1 MASKKRT
8 SDDDKNKKD
17 RLKQQATVPYKSPPA
32 ATTTTSSTVPV
43 PKYIPPTRTPAAPSG
58 TPRTTTTTTP
68 PATLPPRSSST
79 TTPKSPTTTAPK
91 GTTTT
96 TVPQSTTTTTVPQ
109 STTKTEPMGPFL
121 GQKTESSSVKPK
133 TETTSTSNK
142 KSKKD
147 KKEQPT
153 EVAAPTLEDNV
164 RKLYPEFAYLLDNPE
179 LFGDDVLSVLK
190 RATKDGW
197 TSTRFKGAIQAT
209 KYWQNTV
216 SEAKNFDA
224 LTPADKDVKIQD
236 TIDEISQ
243 VMDTTGFDSARLR
256 QFASDLARKG
266 IKGDQLKQLTYGMA
280 TAEGMSPEVQADVL
294 SSDSAV
300 KIKNIVKAYGGSI
313 SDDTLKQYLADG
325 KTAQQIQT
333 MYREKTKGLYPH
345 LAMQLDADLTM
356 DDITKDYKAI
366 AANVLEKTESEIDF
380 TKPEFLESIS
390 SDDGKGNKRQLSLGE
405 WTKKL
410 KTDDRYGYSKTTRAI
425 QDAREIAFNISKAFG
440 KVL

>member
-32 ATTTTSSTVPV
+32 ATTTTSSTVPA

-68 PATLPPRSSST
+68 PATLPPKSSST
-79 TTPKSPTTTAPK
+79 TVPKSPTTTAPK

-96 TVPQSTTTTTVPQ
+96 TVPQSTTTTTVPK
-109 STTKTEPMGPFL
+109 STTTTTAEPTSTAP
-121 GQKTESSSVKPK
+121 KSTK
-133 TETTSTSNK
+133 TETTSTSSK
-142 KSKKD
+142 KGKKD

-197 TSTRFKGAIQAT
+197 TTTRFKGAIQAT

-243 VMDTTGFDSARLR
+243 VMDTTGFDSAKLR
-256 QFASDLARKG
+256 QFATDLARKG

-280 TAEGMSPEVQADVL
+280 TAEGMSPEVQADIL

-345 LAMQLDADLTM
+345 LATQLDADLTM

-405 WTKKL
+405 WTTKL

-425 QDAREIAFNISKAFG
+425 QDARQIAFNISQAFG
-440 KVL
+440 KVM